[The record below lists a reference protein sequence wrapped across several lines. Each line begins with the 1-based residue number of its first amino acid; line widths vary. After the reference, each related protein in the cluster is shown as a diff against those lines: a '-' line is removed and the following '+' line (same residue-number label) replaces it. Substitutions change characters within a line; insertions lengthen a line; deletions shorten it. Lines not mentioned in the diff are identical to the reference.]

1 MNIVHEPKNGVLI
14 PSRTMEC
21 WERSTLSSTCCP
33 ISKKICSRFAN
44 QNRDAFRPT
53 KFQIWYRCSQGKYL
67 TQWVIFKAGYW
78 TDADKMMAA
87 FTEAIKFYR
96 ERFAGVKY
104 LSNFI
109 IRILRTNKEPVLVS
123 IKNYIYRRNE
133 IEFHLSGPYL
143 CHNLA
148 LPTLH
153 KKAEQIFDNQ
163 PKQHQ
168 FMLGKHW
175 RATNMDAHYQC
186 SPETDHD
193 FLRDSPLMEFQ
204 VEVFQASKWR
214 VDKPVILAKHT
225 NLARGTRQDSNLLQ
239 VEGFQAN
246 TN

>member
-33 ISKKICSRFAN
+33 ILKKNLQPFCESKQRRIQTHQVSDLVSLLAREIPHPMGNIQGRLSDRCWQDDGGFYWSYKILPWEICR
-44 QNRDAFRPT
+44 
-53 KFQIWYRCSQGKYL
+53 
-67 TQWVIFKAGYW
+67 
-78 TDADKMMAA
+78 
-87 FTEAIKFYR
+87 
-96 ERFAGVKY
+96 VKY

-214 VDKPVILAKHT
+214 GAKPVITAKNT
-225 NLARGTRQDSNLLQ
+225 TLARGIRQDSNLLP
-239 VEGFQAN
+239 VEAC
-246 TN
+246 